1 MDEYIF
7 YYDET
12 EHSRVINYKT
22 VNASNYYDNFITMI
36 IGWAADKKD
45 ILKKHADFEEKYA
58 DRKDIKG
65 EIKSKILHQKEF
77 KYGFASL
84 NKQNAQLVDEFCQF
98 LIGILIFIFLFPV
111 KLNILYYSFLANT
124 KITFL

>member
-36 IGWAADKKD
+36 IGWAADK
-45 ILKKHADFEEKYA
+45 
-58 DRKDIKG
+58 
-65 EIKSKILHQKEF
+65 
-77 KYGFASL
+77 
-84 NKQNAQLVDEFCQF
+84 
-98 LIGILIFIFLFPV
+98 
-111 KLNILYYSFLANT
+111 
-124 KITFL
+124 